1 MFRLS
6 GKGASVRGRLYI
18 FSSVAYMVLGVIIA
32 VRSIAAHV
40 VPIAVLGVVFIA
52 LGGVRLR
59 DWMIARDRS

>member
-1 MFRLS
+1 M
-6 GKGASVRGRLYI
+6 RGRLYI